1 MSLRPGGTVF
11 ALGALC
17 PGSTS
22 ANPIGSWGPLP
33 RISNMASLPPIRPI
47 SGYFRAL
54 GVDRQGHTLVLA
66 DGNARFGEGTLEAV
80 WVDHSG
86 KIRTP

>member
-1 MSLRPGGTVF
+1 
-11 ALGALC
+11 
-17 PGSTS
+17 
-22 ANPIGSWGPLP
+22 
-33 RISNMASLPPIRPI
+33 MASIPPIRPI

-66 DGNARFGEGTLEAV
+66 GGNARFGEGTLEAV

-86 KIRTP
+86 KISTP